1 MIKDY
6 KGKIAVITGAGNGIG
21 KCLALGCAERGAKVL
36 VVDIHGD
43 DAEQTVTE
51 IEENN
56 GEAIALQADVSLSE
70 DCQKIFDTCME
81 KFGRCDILI
90 NNAGVSA
97 LGEVTEATELDIQ
110 WVTSVNYF
118 AHFYMMRRFIP
129 QMVKQES
136 HCQIL
141 NVCSIAGIITSIAAP
156 IYFSTKHAAVALS
169 EATYKFIKSRGYD
182 IDISVFCPGFVQTE
196 MYLTDRHRPDRFA
209 INDDPFYHSELYQKY
224 SELNKKVLSGGKTL
238 EEVIPQVFE
247 ALDKE
252 QFYILTH
259 PQYDALIRKQG
270 EFEADMNRPIDY
282 ADVAKA

>member
-1 MIKDY
+1 MFKDY
-6 KGKIAVITGAGNGIG
+6 KDKIAVITGSGNGIG
-21 KCLALGCAERGAKVL
+21 KALALGSAERGAKIL
-36 VVDIHGD
+36 VVDIHAD
-43 DAEQTVTE
+43 DAEKTAAE
-51 IEENN
+51 IKEKG
-56 GEAIALQADVSLSE
+56 GEAVALQADVSLSE
-70 DCQKIFDTCME
+70 ECQKVFDTCME
-81 KFGRCDILI
+81 LFGRCDLLI

-97 LGEVTEATELDIQ
+97 LGEVTEATERDLQ

-129 QMVKQES
+129 QMIKQKT

-169 EATYKFIKSRGYD
+169 EATYKFLKGREYD

-196 MYLTDRHRPDRFA
+196 MYLTDRHRPERFK
-209 INDDPFYHSELYQKY
+209 INDDPFYHSETYQKY
-224 SELNKKVLSGGKTL
+224 LELNKQVLASGKSL
-238 EEVIPQVFE
+238 EEVIPMIFE

-270 EFEADMNRPIDY
+270 EYEADMIRPIDY
-282 ADVAKA
+282 ADVAE